1 MVVNAD
7 DFGLDGNVN
16 RAILESFG
24 RGYCSDTTIMPNMP
38 GFEEACELAHERGLA
53 HRVGIHLVLTDG
65 LPLTDAIRRCPRFC
79 SDGGAFVL
87 KKRPHVWRLSRVESE
102 ALRQELAAQVA
113 ACRRRGIPISHADS
127 HEHVH
132 EEWAIASVVVRLC
145 IEEGIPHVRIARN
158 CGPRRS
164 LGIWAYRKLANL
176 RLRRAG
182 LAWTNYF
189 GSAEDYRHLLTRK
202 GVTLRTQSAEV
213 MIHPMYDASGA
224 LVDRLS
230 RRPLADDADLLRLA
244 APEPSAR
251 SSG

>member
-16 RAILESFG
+16 RAVLESFE

-53 HRVGIHLVLTDG
+53 HRVGVHLVLTDG
-65 LPLTDAIRRCPRFC
+65 LPLTEEIRRCRRFC
-79 SDGGAFVL
+79 NEDGAFVL
-87 KKRPHVWRLSRVESE
+87 RKRPHVWRLSASE
-102 ALRQELAAQVA
+102 TTALRGELGAQVA

-145 IEEGIPHVRIARN
+145 LEEGIPHVRIARN

-164 LGIWAYRKLANL
+164 LGTWAYRKLANL

-189 GSAEDYRHLLTRK
+189 GSAEDYRHLLARR
-202 GVTLRTQSAEV
+202 GVTPRTQSAEV
-213 MIHPMYDASGA
+213 MIHPMYDASGV

-230 RRPLADDADLLRLA
+230 QRPLADCADLLRLA
-244 APEPSAR
+244 ATGPSAR
-251 SSG
+251 SGG